1 MESVTFNCCKHLDH
15 TEGNYV
21 NCVLKNCMDWY
32 VYWERGE
39 AWTEG
44 GRNPRDV
51 QFCSKRG
58 RLNYKSAC
66 IEGCAECL
74 DYEDEQRT
82 IEIN

>member
-1 MESVTFNCCKHLDH
+1 MNISFDCCKYLDH
-15 TEGNYV
+15 TKSHYTQ
-21 NCVLKNCMDWY
+21 CTLKNCHSLY

-39 AWTEG
+39 VWTDG

-66 IEGCAECL
+66 IEGCNECS
-74 DYEDEQRT
+74 DYENEKRT
-82 IEIN
+82 VEIE